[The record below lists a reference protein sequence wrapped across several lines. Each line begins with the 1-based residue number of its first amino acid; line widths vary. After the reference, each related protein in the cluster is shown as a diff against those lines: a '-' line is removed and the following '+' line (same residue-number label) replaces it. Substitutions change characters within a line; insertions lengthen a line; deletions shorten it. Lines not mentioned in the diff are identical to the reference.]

1 MSPTI
6 LSIDTIVSDPAVRG
20 GRPSI
25 AGRSVTVADLV
36 ARYLKWGATP
46 EELATQF
53 RLTLGQVH
61 AALAYYYLHK
71 SAIDDE
77 MRHDQEL
84 ADRLQDELAEQGK
97 LGHLD

>member
-6 LSIDTIVSDPAVRG
+6 LSIDAIVSDPAVRG

-36 ARYLKWGATP
+36 VRYLKWGATP
-46 EELATQF
+46 EELAAQF
-53 RLTLGQVH
+53 KLTLGQVH

-71 SAIDDE
+71 SDLDAE
-77 MRHDQEL
+77 MHRDQEL
-84 ADRLQDELAEQGK
+84 AEHLRVELAEQGK
-97 LGHLD
+97 LGRLD